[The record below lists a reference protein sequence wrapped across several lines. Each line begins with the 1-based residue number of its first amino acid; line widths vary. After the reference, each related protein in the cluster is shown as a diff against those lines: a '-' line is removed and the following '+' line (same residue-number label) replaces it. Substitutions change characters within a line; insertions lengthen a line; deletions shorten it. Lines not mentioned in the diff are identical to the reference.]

1 MIYSY
6 NHGKMLFALP
16 LTFLHVSL
24 LKIKEKKEESKS
36 EKNMKSY
43 RRDKLLLKSY
53 IHELHQMFAK
63 L

>member
-16 LTFLHVSL
+16 IVLHVSL

-43 RRDKLLLKSY
+43 IRDKLLLKSY